1 MYVHGKRRSR
11 SSVVASAAG
20 QRNSL
25 LFIVDDISAK
35 RFLVDTGASVSVF
48 PASHKDR
55 HGGVRTPSLVA
66 ANGTNIATY
75 GTREMSLSLDRRNY
89 TWPFIIA
96 DVRKP
101 LLGADFLQ
109 ANALLV
115 DLQSRRLINATSF
128 ASSALQQSD
137 EPALHLHHVT
147 SNDPYMRILDE
158 FPAIT
163 RPEFASP
170 SVRHGVEH
178 FITTTGPPVY
188 AKARR
193 LPPDKLAV
201 AKAEFNTMEEMG
213 IIRRSDSP
221 WASPL
226 HMVPKN
232 SGGWRPCGD
241 YRRLNDITVPDKY
254 PVPHIQD
261 FSSQLAGATLFSK
274 IDLVRGYHQ
283 IPVAPT
289 DISKTAVIT
298 PFGLFEF
305 LRTPFGLK
313 NAAQTFQRLMDT
325 VCKGLTFVFVY
336 LNDILVSSATAEDHV
351 SHLRTVFE
359 RLASHGLVINESK
372 CQFGTP
378 TIDYLGHHIT
388 REGAIPLP
396 AKVDAIRT
404 FERPTTVKGLQQFA
418 GMVNFYHRFVP
429 NAAHIMR
436 HIYAALAG
444 NPVNL
449 EWLSDLEDAFNAAK
463 EALARATMLVHPR
476 ADRPT
481 ALTVDASGTAIGAVL
496 EQDLGS
502 WKPVAFFSRKL
513 RPAEQKYSGFDRE
526 LLAMYLAI
534 RHFRYFLEGRTF
546 TLYTDH
552 KPLTFAISKISDP
565 WSPRQQRHLAYI
577 SEFTTDVR
585 HIEGKNNTVADT
597 LSRDGI
603 SAIKAPLHGV
613 DYEAMA
619 AAQLTDDGIAN
630 MRSVPTGLV
639 VREIPLNTNGPS
651 IYCDVSTGRPRPLVP
666 DTWQRT
672 VFDAVHG
679 LSHPSIR
686 TTRKM
691 IAEKFV
697 WRGLNKKVGAW
708 AKSCLRCQ
716 AAKVHRHTASP
727 VADFAPTTRRF
738 DHVHVD
744 LVGPLPPSQNH
755 RYLFTVVDRFT
766 RWAEAIP
773 LVDAQTTTCAR
784 AFAAHWVA
792 RFGVP
797 ADMTSDRGS
806 QFTSELWSVLS
817 QLHGTRLHRTS
828 AYHPQSNGL
837 VERFHRHLKSAL
849 MARLDGPNWLDE
861 LPWVLLGIRTAP
873 KEDLGCSSA
882 ELVYGAPL
890 TVPGDFIPRGQET
903 QEAARFLPRLR
914 ERVRDLAPR
923 PSIPHGTRPSSV
935 PSTLAHSAYVFVRRD
950 SHRPPLTPPYEG
962 PYKVLTHGEKSFVL
976 DYGNRHDRVSIDR
989 LKPAHL
995 DSDIP
1000 VDAAKRA
1007 PRGRPAAVHTRS
1019 GRQIR
1024 RPERYAPGDGC

>member
-1 MYVHGKRRSR
+1 
-11 SSVVASAAG
+11 
-20 QRNSL
+20 
-25 LFIVDDISAK
+25 
-35 RFLVDTGASVSVF
+35 
-48 PASHKDR
+48 
-55 HGGVRTPSLVA
+55 
-66 ANGTNIATY
+66 
-75 GTREMSLSLDRRNY
+75 
-89 TWPFIIA
+89 
-96 DVRKP
+96 
-101 LLGADFLQ
+101 
-109 ANALLV
+109 
-115 DLQSRRLINATSF
+115 
-128 ASSALQQSD
+128 
-137 EPALHLHHVT
+137 
-147 SNDPYMRILDE
+147 
-158 FPAIT
+158 
-163 RPEFASP
+163 
-170 SVRHGVEH
+170 
-178 FITTTGPPVY
+178 
-188 AKARR
+188 
-193 LPPDKLAV
+193 
-201 AKAEFNTMEEMG
+201 
-213 IIRRSDSP
+213 
-221 WASPL
+221 
-226 HMVPKN
+226 
-232 SGGWRPCGD
+232 
-241 YRRLNDITVPDKY
+241 
-254 PVPHIQD
+254 
-261 FSSQLAGATLFSK
+261 
-274 IDLVRGYHQ
+274 
-283 IPVAPT
+283 
-289 DISKTAVIT
+289 
-298 PFGLFEF
+298 
-305 LRTPFGLK
+305 
-313 NAAQTFQRLMDT
+313 
-325 VCKGLTFVFVY
+325 
-336 LNDILVSSATAEDHV
+336 
-351 SHLRTVFE
+351 
-359 RLASHGLVINESK
+359 
-372 CQFGTP
+372 
-378 TIDYLGHHIT
+378 
-388 REGAIPLP
+388 
-396 AKVDAIRT
+396 
-404 FERPTTVKGLQQFA
+404 
-418 GMVNFYHRFVP
+418 
-429 NAAHIMR
+429 
-436 HIYAALAG
+436 
-444 NPVNL
+444 
-449 EWLSDLEDAFNAAK
+449 
-463 EALARATMLVHPR
+463 
-476 ADRPT
+476 
-481 ALTVDASGTAIGAVL
+481 
-496 EQDLGS
+496 
-502 WKPVAFFSRKL
+502 
-513 RPAEQKYSGFDRE
+513 
-526 LLAMYLAI
+526 
-534 RHFRYFLEGRTF
+534 
-546 TLYTDH
+546 
-552 KPLTFAISKISDP
+552 
-565 WSPRQQRHLAYI
+565 
-577 SEFTTDVR
+577 
-585 HIEGKNNTVADT
+585 
-597 LSRDGI
+597 
-603 SAIKAPLHGV
+603 
-613 DYEAMA
+613 
-619 AAQLTDDGIAN
+619 
-630 MRSVPTGLV
+630 
-639 VREIPLNTNGPS
+639 
-651 IYCDVSTGRPRPLVP
+651 
-666 DTWQRT
+666 
-672 VFDAVHG
+672 
-679 LSHPSIR
+679 
-686 TTRKM
+686 M

-697 WRGLNKKVGAW
+697 WRGLNKQVGAW

-989 LKPAHL
+989 LKPTHL

>member
-1 MYVHGKRRSR
+1 
-11 SSVVASAAG
+11 
-20 QRNSL
+20 
-25 LFIVDDISAK
+25 
-35 RFLVDTGASVSVF
+35 
-48 PASHKDR
+48 
-55 HGGVRTPSLVA
+55 
-66 ANGTNIATY
+66 
-75 GTREMSLSLDRRNY
+75 
-89 TWPFIIA
+89 
-96 DVRKP
+96 
-101 LLGADFLQ
+101 
-109 ANALLV
+109 
-115 DLQSRRLINATSF
+115 
-128 ASSALQQSD
+128 
-137 EPALHLHHVT
+137 
-147 SNDPYMRILDE
+147 
-158 FPAIT
+158 
-163 RPEFASP
+163 
-170 SVRHGVEH
+170 
-178 FITTTGPPVY
+178 
-188 AKARR
+188 
-193 LPPDKLAV
+193 
-201 AKAEFNTMEEMG
+201 
-213 IIRRSDSP
+213 
-221 WASPL
+221 
-226 HMVPKN
+226 
-232 SGGWRPCGD
+232 
-241 YRRLNDITVPDKY
+241 
-254 PVPHIQD
+254 
-261 FSSQLAGATLFSK
+261 
-274 IDLVRGYHQ
+274 
-283 IPVAPT
+283 
-289 DISKTAVIT
+289 
-298 PFGLFEF
+298 
-305 LRTPFGLK
+305 
-313 NAAQTFQRLMDT
+313 
-325 VCKGLTFVFVY
+325 
-336 LNDILVSSATAEDHV
+336 
-351 SHLRTVFE
+351 
-359 RLASHGLVINESK
+359 
-372 CQFGTP
+372 
-378 TIDYLGHHIT
+378 
-388 REGAIPLP
+388 
-396 AKVDAIRT
+396 
-404 FERPTTVKGLQQFA
+404 
-418 GMVNFYHRFVP
+418 
-429 NAAHIMR
+429 
-436 HIYAALAG
+436 
-444 NPVNL
+444 
-449 EWLSDLEDAFNAAK
+449 
-463 EALARATMLVHPR
+463 
-476 ADRPT
+476 
-481 ALTVDASGTAIGAVL
+481 
-496 EQDLGS
+496 
-502 WKPVAFFSRKL
+502 
-513 RPAEQKYSGFDRE
+513 
-526 LLAMYLAI
+526 MYLAI

-630 MRSVPTGLV
+630 MRSAPTGLV

-697 WRGLNKKVGAW
+697 WRGLNKQVGAW

-890 TVPGDFIPRGQET
+890 TVPGDFIPRRQET

-976 DYGNRHDRVSIDR
+976 NYGNRHDRVSIDR